1 MANRIDVFVPLP
13 ERLHCE
19 NGSSL
24 RNHSAGSLGPR
35 GESAPEVVEVGAA
48 GSAVRRN
55 WVSFQPADIAAA
67 AHPLCKLGKLNDV
80 VYRSLRGILLALACC
95 ALAAAQDLAT
105 VSGLLEA
112 GRVEEAWSA
121 LQKSPGAESVEGH
134 LLASRI
140 LEERGDLPGAA
151 AQAEAAL
158 AADPLH
164 QPARLQL
171 GRLFLTGNNPE
182 AALDVFVEGL
192 QPAPDSTLLRLGE
205 ALALNQLRRYEQALD
220 RFTSVLGSS
229 PGFALALDGFLE
241 AALELQRFEEARQVV
256 SNGLKAAPS
265 DHRGYYRLALIGDRS
280 GSSSAEETERL
291 LRRSIE
297 GEPRFAPA
305 YSLLGKALLQ
315 LERPEEAA
323 LMLETALRLNPG
335 DRLGRI
341 QLARA
346 YRVLGRP
353 EDAKREAETVRKL
366 QDAKRADS
374 GVLRRRDGDSPT
386 ASPPR

>member
-1 MANRIDVFVPLP
+1 M
-13 ERLHCE
+13 
-19 NGSSL
+19 
-24 RNHSAGSLGPR
+24 
-35 GESAPEVVEVGAA
+35 
-48 GSAVRRN
+48 
-55 WVSFQPADIAAA
+55 
-67 AHPLCKLGKLNDV
+67 
-80 VYRSLRGILLALACC
+80 
-95 ALAAAQDLAT
+95 
-105 VSGLLEA
+105 
-112 GRVEEAWSA
+112 
-121 LQKSPGAESVEGH
+121 
-134 LLASRI
+134 
-140 LEERGDLPGAA
+140 
-151 AQAEAAL
+151 
-158 AADPLH
+158 
-164 QPARLQL
+164 QL

-192 QPAPDSTLLRLGE
+192 QPAPYSTLLRLGE

-220 RFTSVLGSS
+220 RFTSVLGSA
-229 PGFALALDGFLE
+229 PGFALALDGFVE

-256 SNGLKAAPS
+256 SDGLKAAPS

-280 GSSSAEETERL
+280 GSSPAEETERL
-291 LRRSIE
+291 LRKSIE
-297 GEPRFAPA
+297 GDPLFGPA
-305 YSLLGKALLQ
+305 YSLLGKALQQ

-374 GVLRRRDGDSPT
+374 GVLRRRDADSPT